1 MGEGS
6 GPPPASPIQRR
17 IGIAA
22 AEVPK
27 SWVAAPGIVLHS
39 SFVRVGSISAI
50 GPR

>member
-1 MGEGS
+1 VGEGS
-6 GPPPASPIQRR
+6 GPPPAGAIRRR
-17 IGIAA
+17 IGLAA
-22 AEVPK
+22 AEVPE